1 MWIHLIF
8 GQSRALLFQNLQ
20 GIVHRD
26 VKPGNFL
33 FSRKANKGYLID
45 FNLAMVS
52 YSCLVILVFY
62 SLFSLIFSI
71 IFQWILICRSLWCFF
86 NLFDRICIRSME
98 TLVSFG
104 SSLVCI

>member
-1 MWIHLIF
+1 M
-8 GQSRALLFQNLQ
+8 FQNLQ

-52 YSCLVILVFY
+52 YSCLVILVFSS

-71 IFQWILICRSLWCFF
+71 IFQWILICWSLLCFF
-86 NLFDRICIRSME
+86 NLFDRICIRSIE